1 MRPMGFAEFVRAVD
15 GNPLADA
22 ILAAD
27 MNLLANVTEKLVH
40 LLKEY
45 LVVGGMPEVVSAFA
59 ETRDFIEARRLQQ
72 QIIELT
78 NPILA
83 NMHPPAS
90 SSA

>member
-1 MRPMGFAEFVRAVD
+1 MPSTATSC
-15 GNPLADA
+15 ADA

-27 MNLLANVTEKLVH
+27 MNLLANVTEKLER

-59 ETRDFIEARRLQQ
+59 ETRDFVEARSFSSKSSR
-72 QIIELT
+72 LT

>member
-1 MRPMGFAEFVRAVD
+1 
-15 GNPLADA
+15 
-22 ILAAD
+22 
-27 MNLLANVTEKLVH
+27 MNLLANVTEKLEH

-72 QIIELT
+72 QIIEAYESD
-78 NPILA
+78 LA

>member
-1 MRPMGFAEFVRAVD
+1 MGFAEFVRAVD
-15 GNPLADA
+15 GDPLADA

-27 MNLLANVTEKLVH
+27 MDLLANVSEKLER

-59 ETRDFIEARRLQQ
+59 ETRDSSKPEGFSSKSSR
-72 QIIELT
+72 LT